1 MLLKVLDIQL
11 LEMNLYLI
19 VFFFFIFLSYIV
31 LMKYLLYFM
40 FFICIYRMLGIVGLG
55 NIVVIF
61 ETDLASVLL
70 FYSFSL
76 DNNLVGFDSF
86 GLNIESVVMFVVDD
100 GSRGV
105 FKNLFLRMQD
115 VLIFNLL
122 FMDVSMDSKNGEQI
136 NVCKV
141 NFVFL

>member
-1 MLLKVLDIQL
+1 
-11 LEMNLYLI
+11 MNLYLI

-61 ETDLASVLL
+61 EMDLASVLL

-105 FKNLFLRMQD
+105 FKNLFLRM
-115 VLIFNLL
+115 
-122 FMDVSMDSKNGEQI
+122 
-136 NVCKV
+136 
-141 NFVFL
+141 

>member
-40 FFICIYRMLGIVGLG
+40 FFFCIYRMLGIVGLG

>member
-19 VFFFFIFLSYIV
+19 VFFFFIFLRYIV

>member
-1 MLLKVLDIQL
+1 
-11 LEMNLYLI
+11 MNLYLI

-105 FKNLFLRMQD
+105 FKNLFLRM
-115 VLIFNLL
+115 
-122 FMDVSMDSKNGEQI
+122 
-136 NVCKV
+136 
-141 NFVFL
+141 

>member
-1 MLLKVLDIQL
+1 
-11 LEMNLYLI
+11 
-19 VFFFFIFLSYIV
+19 
-31 LMKYLLYFM
+31 MKYLLYFM

-61 ETDLASVLL
+61 ETDLASVLS

-105 FKNLFLRMQD
+105 FKNLFLRM
-115 VLIFNLL
+115 
-122 FMDVSMDSKNGEQI
+122 
-136 NVCKV
+136 
-141 NFVFL
+141 

>member
-1 MLLKVLDIQL
+1 
-11 LEMNLYLI
+11 MNLYLI

-70 FYSFSL
+70 FYSFSS

-105 FKNLFLRMQD
+105 FKNLFLRM
-115 VLIFNLL
+115 
-122 FMDVSMDSKNGEQI
+122 
-136 NVCKV
+136 
-141 NFVFL
+141 

>member
-1 MLLKVLDIQL
+1 
-11 LEMNLYLI
+11 MNLYLI

-40 FFICIYRMLGIVGLG
+40 FFFCIYRMLGIVGLG

-86 GLNIESVVMFVVDD
+86 GLNIELVVMFVVDD

-105 FKNLFLRMQD
+105 FKNLFLRM
-115 VLIFNLL
+115 
-122 FMDVSMDSKNGEQI
+122 
-136 NVCKV
+136 
-141 NFVFL
+141 

>member
-1 MLLKVLDIQL
+1 
-11 LEMNLYLI
+11 MNLYLI

-40 FFICIYRMLGIVGLG
+40 FFFCIYRMLGIVGLG

-105 FKNLFLRMQD
+105 FKNLFLRM
-115 VLIFNLL
+115 
-122 FMDVSMDSKNGEQI
+122 
-136 NVCKV
+136 
-141 NFVFL
+141 

>member
-1 MLLKVLDIQL
+1 MLLKVLNIRL

-40 FFICIYRMLGIVGLG
+40 FFFCIYRMLGIVGLG

-105 FKNLFLRMQD
+105 FKNLFLRM
-115 VLIFNLL
+115 
-122 FMDVSMDSKNGEQI
+122 
-136 NVCKV
+136 
-141 NFVFL
+141 